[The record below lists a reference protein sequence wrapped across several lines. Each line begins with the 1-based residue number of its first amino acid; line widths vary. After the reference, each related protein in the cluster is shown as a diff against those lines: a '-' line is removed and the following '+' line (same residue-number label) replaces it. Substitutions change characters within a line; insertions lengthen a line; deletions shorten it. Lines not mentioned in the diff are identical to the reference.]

1 MPRRG
6 QLLLDVVLFFSTWS
20 GRSPPRA
27 DAVRAF
33 AWRRTRS
40 PVAGRS
46 TRRGKGAV
54 FVVVALVEV
63 GKDASGLGFGG

>member
-1 MPRRG
+1 LG
-6 QLLLDVVLFFSTWS
+6 VILFLSTWG
-20 GRSPPRA
+20 GRSPTRA

-46 TRRGKGAV
+46 TRRGEGTV
-54 FVVVALVEV
+54 FFVVAFVEV